1 MLLKATF
8 LILTISIMYIK
19 KVNKNNSNISLLQ
32 GYLFFNVFPPEF
44 PRLIVLKL
52 IQTLK
57 LIYMFVLADVL
68 RKIDLTNGDQDDQNC
83 PVTHEKR
90 LWNPVPEPI

>member
-1 MLLKATF
+1 M
-8 LILTISIMYIK
+8 
-19 KVNKNNSNISLLQ
+19 
-32 GYLFFNVFPPEF
+32 FFNVFPPEF
-44 PRLIVLKL
+44 PRLVVLKL
-52 IQTLK
+52 IQTCKNLSLDPT
-57 LIYMFVLADVL
+57 LIYWTRFVLADVL

>member
-1 MLLKATF
+1 MKLF
-8 LILTISIMYIK
+8 LQYCFSSRISSSDSTEI
-19 KVNKNNSNISLLQ
+19 NSNLLRT
-32 GYLFFNVFPPEF
+32 LAST
-44 PRLIVLKL
+44 RLSFIGLE
-52 IQTLK
+52 

-90 LWNPVPEPI
+90 LSNPVPEPI